1 PSMTVSGHAKPSPHG
16 RPVPQRVESRIDMKP
31 FSAQDLADATSG
43 ELHGI
48 EPDAQLSAGVVT
60 DSRDVAAGDVYVA
73 RRGELADGLDF
84 APAAIDAGAALI
96 VAEAVPSV
104 DGQHL
109 PTLLVQDA
117 TEALGRIA
125 RLNVESLR
133 SDG

>member
-1 PSMTVSGHAKPSPHG
+1 
-16 RPVPQRVESRIDMKP
+16 MKP

-96 VAEAVPSV
+96 VAE
-104 DGQHL
+104 
-109 PTLLVQDA
+109 
-117 TEALGRIA
+117 
-125 RLNVESLR
+125 
-133 SDG
+133 